1 MDRCKIVC
9 TLDGKEL
16 AVIFY
21 DKYADLENRT
31 FPNERHARPL
41 HNYLSR
47 QAKGCAGMQS
57 HLSTRS
63 CQSMSNRS
71 PVPLN
76 SEPLGFAEA
85 LPTQLSHLMGFDR
98 LPDPP

>member
-9 TLDGKEL
+9 TLDGKEP
-16 AVIFY
+16 AVILY

-47 QAKGCAGMQS
+47 RARGM
-57 HLSTRS
+57 RWDAE
-63 CQSMSNRS
+63 
-71 PVPLN
+71 PPIYDIVPAD
-76 SEPLGFAEA
+76 E
-85 LPTQLSHLMGFDR
+85 
-98 LPDPP
+98 